1 MKLDQEVYIFSNQ
14 CIIRSRRLITTT
26 ALQTT
31 GSGNLPPK
39 LESKSRDH
47 LSFIVK
53 QESPSRPVGPSRPTF
68 PQMIYFIIYAYMCIF
83 AVCRI
88 YAYMHARVCFY
99 VYMCVCVWWFV
110 LSMVFSVFIQL
121 FCYGLHAQWYV
132 YRCIIV
138 SSEFAHQILDSNTWT
153 YKVCFHFLPLEVLVL
168 LTDPIKIRYQLYR

>member
-68 PQMIYFIIYAYMCIF
+68 PQMIYFIIYAC
-83 AVCRI
+83 
-88 YAYMHARVCFY
+88 AYLQYVESMLTCMRECVFMYICVY
-99 VYMCVCVWWFV
+99 VYGD
-110 LSMVFSVFIQL
+110 L
-121 FCYGLHAQWYV
+121 FCPWYLA
-132 YRCIIV
+132 YL
-138 SSEFAHQILDSNTWT
+138 FN
-153 YKVCFHFLPLEVLVL
+153 CFVMDCMHSGMYIDVL
-168 LTDPIKIRYQLYR
+168 LFPVNLLTKFWIQTLELIKCVSIFYH